1 MGPTAERDFDYLITG
16 AGAAGRSLA
25 YAMLRAPA
33 LRDKKILFVDRER
46 RTDNDRTWCFWEADP
61 GPFEAIVHHSW
72 RQLWFY
78 QKEHARKLD
87 ITPYEYKM
95 IRSADFYRLTDAAFA
110 ECGDRIVWEL
120 GSVESLVNTPQGV
133 QLTVNGRTYRGQYAF
148 NSIPFFRIDKSAVN
162 YLDQHFRGW
171 FIETDQPV
179 FDPGEATLM
188 DFRIPQR
195 GDFRFLYVLPWSPT
209 QALIEVAIFSNDH
222 LSRDGYDRILADY
235 LQAHWPQIGN
245 YEIRETEAGVIPM
258 TDYRFPRA
266 DRDIIHLG
274 MAGGDTRASTG
285 YTFYNVQQRA
295 AGIVA
300 ALENGKHPDTP
311 ESTRNKRH
319 RYYDSLM
326 LGVLEK
332 AAYPGDELFA
342 QLFMGCP
349 PARLLRFLNGQTRLG
364 EELSIM
370 AQVPTGLFVRE
381 AIRHQLATF
390 S

>member
-110 ECGDRIVWEL
+110 ECGDRVVWEL

-209 QALIEVAIFSNDH
+209 QALIEIAIFSNDH

-235 LQAHWPQIGN
+235 LQVHWPQIGN

-258 TDYRFPRA
+258 TDHRFPRA